1 MAMAGQVVLAIVIG
15 LLIGSVLG
23 LLIWKGWMVRHRKA
37 LMLAEQ
43 DRNAAQY
50 TQILDSLE
58 VLCRA
63 IDQKQ
68 VELSEAAIRISA
80 LLDSLPADISPKVDV
95 AAVHQ
100 FAETCQQFDRGE
112 VRQGLTA
119 RARYNQDNY
128 RWQLVEEQAAVVG
141 EAVQRLVTVL
151 PSWRSVLLSGSSR

>member
-15 LLIGSVLG
+15 LLIGAVLG
-23 LLIWKGWMVRHRKA
+23 LLVWKVWMARHRKA
-37 LMLAEQ
+37 LILGEEG
-43 DRNAAQY
+43 RSAAKY

-80 LLDSLPADISPKVDV
+80 LLDSLPADIAPKVDV
-95 AAVHQ
+95 AAIHP

-112 VRQGLTA
+112 NRDGLTA
-119 RARYNQDNY
+119 RARHNQDNY
-128 RWQLVEEQAAVVG
+128 RWQLEEEQAAVVG
-141 EAVQRLVTVL
+141 DAVQRLVTVL
-151 PSWRSVLLSGSSR
+151 PSWRSVLLSGVSR

>member
-1 MAMAGQVVLAIVIG
+1 MAIAGQVVLAIVIG

-23 LLIWKGWMVRHRKA
+23 LLIWKAWMFRHRKA
-37 LMLAEQ
+37 LRLAEQ
-43 DRNAAQY
+43 ERSVAQY
-50 TQILDSLE
+50 THILDSLE

-63 IDQKQ
+63 VEQKQ

-95 AAVHQ
+95 AAIHQ

-112 VRQGLTA
+112 GRKGLTS
-119 RARYNQDNY
+119 RARHSQDNY
-128 RWQLVEEQAAVVG
+128 RWQLEDEQAFVVG